1 MLDHHKREANT
12 ICYLLAFNIAVNKH
26 HFWSIAIPRMNR
38 YLGHEGKVQGQI
50 QDYRKG
56 GWGGGLGNCK
66 VLKCI
71 AFTCMHKSSFSL
83 KFGSLILMILW

>member
-26 HFWSIAIPRMNR
+26 HFWSKAITRMNR
-38 YLGHEGKVQGQI
+38 YLGHEGKVQ
-50 QDYRKG
+50 DYRKG
-56 GWGGGLGNCK
+56 EWGGGLGNRK

-83 KFGSLILMILW
+83 KFGSLILMILL

>member
-1 MLDHHKREANT
+1 
-12 ICYLLAFNIAVNKH
+12 
-26 HFWSIAIPRMNR
+26 MNR

-71 AFTCMHKSSFSL
+71 AFTCMPQIFLLSEVWESNFNDIMVILIGL
-83 KFGSLILMILW
+83 KL